1 MSNSITVTVD
11 GRELSY
17 SPEDGVLTSWAKKKG
32 ISIEAHCLEG
42 YCGACTCRVES
53 KTEKDKEKL
62 VQSTDDVIA
71 FVQDDEIIACQ
82 SRPLQN
88 ITLSPR

>member
-1 MSNSITVTVD
+1 MGNPIIITVD

-17 SPEDGVLTSWAKKKG
+17 SSNDGMLTDWAKKKG
-32 ISIEAHCLEG
+32 VDIETHCLDG
-42 YCGACTCRVES
+42 HCGACTCRIQS
-53 KTEKDKEKL
+53 DSEKDKEKL
-62 VQSTDDVIA
+62 VYSTDKVIA
-71 FVQDDEIIACQ
+71 YVNDDEIISCQ